1 MALRVFPHPVFGTAL
16 DWGAGAKRCAVGHG
30 GIGTKMR
37 EGDNITPVG
46 TYPLRRILYRADRI
60 TKPRAHLPLRKIAYD
75 DGWCDAP
82 NDAAYNRLVK
92 RPWRASNEAMWRSDH
107 LYDVVVVIG
116 FNDAPVVPGK
126 GSAVFLHLAR
136 PDFGPTEGCVAF
148 ARADFVRLL
157 GAIDRD
163 THIVI
168 PG

>member
-126 GSAVFLHLAR
+126 GSAIFLHVASA
-136 PDFGPTEGCVAF
+136 DYAPTAGCVAL
-148 ARADFVRLL
+148 ALPDLL
-157 GAIDRD
+157 SALPVIAPD
-163 THIVI
+163 TKIEISV
-168 PG
+168 